1 MMLYSSLALMVW
13 HWLPGVI
20 LAWLRRG
27 LFAVYMAT
35 TAASRC
41 ASPSGRST
49 SDARGGCY
57 PRFGKQARGAA
68 RAGRH
73 RDVGATALPHRP
85 ASQANRATK
94 KKEAKRATRQ
104 TSKEISKPTKPFSQT
119 VYERARVRSSE
130 IVMGRPAARPPRHAC
145 FRKRVSDP
153 SRTERA
159 QWTSP

>member
-1 MMLYSSLALMVW
+1 MTEPEGTTGQVQQLAVYRYIRHPNYLCEMMLYSSLALMVW

-20 LAWLRRG
+20 LAWLRGG

-68 RAGRH
+68 AR
-73 RDVGATALPHRP
+73 VATA
-85 ASQANRATK
+85 T
-94 KKEAKRATRQ
+94 
-104 TSKEISKPTKPFSQT
+104 
-119 VYERARVRSSE
+119 
-130 IVMGRPAARPPRHAC
+130 
-145 FRKRVSDP
+145 
-153 SRTERA
+153 
-159 QWTSP
+159 